1 MCTTGNDKM
10 TPKTINHSMTKYYTI
25 SILVWLRNWQE
36 CKINLTLNL
45 LNEILL
51 WYSDIIHSE
60 SEKKRQGFEIKSL
73 DIVSQFRNR
82 SRGFINCF
90 GVHQA
95 AFKVVMN
102 HSEVIVFLS
111 PLHYWDPISFA
122 TTVGVKLAGCCQVA
136 AKATHRYNHK
146 STAAKWT
153 SPRRSI
159 TLNSLIIC

>member
-1 MCTTGNDKM
+1 M

-73 DIVSQFRNR
+73 DTVSQFRNR

-102 HSEVIVFLS
+102 HSENDCLPFSTALLRPNQLCYNSRSETGWLLSSGGQSHS
-111 PLHYWDPISFA
+111 PL
-122 TTVGVKLAGCCQVA
+122 
-136 AKATHRYNHK
+136 
-146 STAAKWT
+146 
-153 SPRRSI
+153 
-159 TLNSLIIC
+159 